1 MSIIKRA
8 RWKDPSGKVTDY
20 DLGAN
25 AANVSQDS
33 THRFVSDT
41 EKNNWNT
48 KLGSTGDGSNLTSKF
63 SQASSRTNLSSG
75 EKDSVSKG
83 KIMKFFADLKAVAFS
98 GSYNDLANKPS
109 IPSGAA
115 ASQAVANNC
124 TTTAAG
130 SVLDARQGKVLMD
143 KANQLNSE
151 MASMKTSFQ
160 AGVDT
165 LYNKCK
171 GRGATPSAKTPTAI
185 ASAIDKIYTDRYNA
199 GFSAGEA
206 AASYSV
212 EDISSKLSAYAS
224 QNHGFR
230 SSVSLSGYKY
240 IIVCATYQS
249 GKTANFSSFSGCKCL
264 AQTSWTAYGA
274 STSIAVSEHLIILSD
289 ITGAVN
295 VSASST
301 GTGNVSVRA
310 FGFK

>member
-1 MSIIKRA
+1 MDSKAPSKNPSLVFEDVGSAGGRA
-8 RWKDPSGKVTDY
+8 EFRTSGTSPYALSLVCI
-20 DLGAN
+20 
-25 AANVSQDS
+25 DS
-33 THRFVSDT
+33 
-41 EKNNWNT
+41 
-48 KLGSTGDGSNLTSKF
+48 
-63 SQASSRTNLSSG
+63 
-75 EKDSVSKG
+75 
-83 KIMKFFADLKAVAFS
+83 
-98 GSYNDLANKPS
+98 ANKS
-109 IPSGAA
+109 TFHTLITNGGSRNWVIPSELAEIK
-115 ASQAVANNC
+115 N
-124 TTTAAG
+124 
-130 SVLDARQGKVLMD
+130 
-143 KANQLNSE
+143 
-151 MASMKTSFQ
+151 SFQ

-171 GRGATPSAKTPTAI
+171 NRGATPSSKTPTAI
-185 ASAIDKIYTDRYNA
+185 SAAIDTIYTNRYNA

-240 IIVCATYQS
+240 VIVCVTYQS

-274 STSIAVSEHLIILSD
+274 STSIAVSEHLVILSD